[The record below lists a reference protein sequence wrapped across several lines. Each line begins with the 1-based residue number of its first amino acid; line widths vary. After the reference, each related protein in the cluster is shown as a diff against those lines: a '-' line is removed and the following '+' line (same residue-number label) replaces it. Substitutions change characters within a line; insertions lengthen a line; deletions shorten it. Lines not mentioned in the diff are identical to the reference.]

1 MINSLDYEE
10 TFTKLGVTQDEANE
24 VIRFFEVLAQIV
36 IDNNIEKPKDNE

>member
-1 MINSLDYEE
+1 MINSCDYEE
-10 TFTKLGVTQDEANE
+10 TFTQLGVTQDEANE